1 MAIFRYLQVVFFG
14 AFGALAVL
22 RVLERLVFER
32 GAALGS
38 ILVQVALGAGALML
52 AKRALDKARAA
63 RRPAPSTSNGD
74 SNPA

>member
-32 GAALGS
+32 GADLGS
-38 ILVQVALGAGALML
+38 ILVQAALGAGALML
-52 AKRALDKARAA
+52 AKRALDKARA
-63 RRPAPSTSNGD
+63 RSRPAPSED
-74 SNPA
+74 SSPS